1 MGTIRS
7 EGAAYQEL
15 SAKARP
21 VNPPQIGAH
30 FHKPAPQRITY
41 RKPSRLMRAVYS
53 LLLGLTHL

>member
-15 SAKARP
+15 ASRARP
-21 VNPPQIGAH
+21 VSPPQIGAT
-30 FHKPAPQRITY
+30 FHKPAPQRVTY

-53 LLLGLTHL
+53 FLLGLTHL